1 MFRCL
6 QTKKAPPAR
15 LYCLIDG
22 AKILTSNRSTPI
34 LHLYYMFS
42 AFILQRVRS
51 RYLLLNI
58 SSFFRFSSSKI
69 RDCFSYATLLDIEF
83 DRSLL

>member
-42 AFILQRVRS
+42 AFILKGKNSLFAVEYFLVFPLQFVEDTR
-51 RYLLLNI
+51 LLFI
-58 SSFFRFSSSKI
+58 
-69 RDCFSYATLLDIEF
+69 CYTA
-83 DRSLL
+83 

>member
-1 MFRCL
+1 MFRCRIISFSPRTL
-6 QTKKAPPAR
+6 KSEHSYTTSILHVFRIHPAR
-15 LYCLIDG
+15 
-22 AKILTSNRSTPI
+22 
-34 LHLYYMFS
+34 
-42 AFILQRVRS
+42 VRT

>member
-42 AFILQRVRS
+42 ALSCKGKNSLFAVEYFLVFPLQFVEDTR
-51 RYLLLNI
+51 LLLI
-58 SSFFRFSSSKI
+58 G
-69 RDCFSYATLLDIEF
+69 YTA
-83 DRSLL
+83 

>member
-34 LHLYYMFS
+34 LHLYYMYTTCFPHS
-42 AFILQRVRS
+42 SCKGKNTLFAVEYFLVFPLQFVEDTR
-51 RYLLLNI
+51 LLLI
-58 SSFFRFSSSKI
+58 G
-69 RDCFSYATLLDIEF
+69 YTA
-83 DRSLL
+83 

>member
-1 MFRCL
+1 MPSN
-6 QTKKAPPAR
+6 KKAPPAR

-34 LHLYYMFS
+34 LHLYYIYTTCFRIHP
-42 AFILQRVRS
+42 ARVRT

>member
-34 LHLYYMFS
+34 LHVFRIHP
-42 AFILQRVRS
+42 ARVRT

-69 RDCFSYATLLDIEF
+69 RDCFS
-83 DRSLL
+83 

>member
-42 AFILQRVRS
+42 KGKNSLFAVEYFLVFPLQFVEDTR
-51 RYLLLNI
+51 LLLI
-58 SSFFRFSSSKI
+58 G
-69 RDCFSYATLLDIEF
+69 YTA
-83 DRSLL
+83 